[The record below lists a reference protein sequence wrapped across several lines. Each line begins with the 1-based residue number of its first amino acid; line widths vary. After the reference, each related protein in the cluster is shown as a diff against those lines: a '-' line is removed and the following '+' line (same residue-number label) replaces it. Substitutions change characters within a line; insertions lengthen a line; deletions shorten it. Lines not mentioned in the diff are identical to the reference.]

1 MMLESI
7 GGEILGIIK
16 FGDIVPYVTP
26 FTLTMFILALALTAL
41 LALAKPENQIL
52 LVFGKDEFSLM
63 KPSLEEMRFRRFMVI
78 VCGLALSGAM
88 ITGDLFN
95 FTLFVTLVGI
105 TNLGIIAAVRRPY
118 VLEAAFQYG
127 LICTLASLPL
137 FGAAALTLG
146 TTGTLSLY
154 ELQNLSVMPL
164 VKVLLAFGVAGETGI
179 APFYAAKAEMFRAPG
194 APYILMVHL
203 SAIMVVVRTAEILL
217 LM

>member
-1 MMLESI
+1 MLEGI
-7 GGEILGIIK
+7 GGEILGVIR
-16 FGDIVPYVTP
+16 FGDIVPYITP
-26 FTLTMFILALALTAL
+26 FTLSMFILALTLTVL

-52 LVFGKDEFSLM
+52 MVFGKDKYSLI
-63 KPSLEEMRFRRFMVI
+63 KPTIEEMKFRRFMVI

-105 TNLGIIAAVRRPY
+105 TNIGIIAAVRRPY

-137 FGAAALTLG
+137 FGAAAIVLG
-146 TTGTLSLY
+146 TAGTLSLH
-154 ELQNLSVMPL
+154 ELETLSVLPMA
-164 VKVLLAFGVAGETGI
+164 KILLAFGVAGETGI
-179 APFYAAKAEMFRAPG
+179 APFYAAKAEVFRAPG

-203 SAIMVVVRTAEILL
+203 SAIMVVIRTAEILL
-217 LM
+217 LL

>member
-1 MMLESI
+1 MLENI
-7 GGEILGIIK
+7 GGELLGIIR

-26 FTLTMFILALALTAL
+26 FTLTMFLLSLALTAL
-41 LALAKPENQIL
+41 LALSRPENQIL
-52 LVFGKDEFSLM
+52 LIFGKDEHGLVE
-63 KPSLEEMRFRRFMVI
+63 PSLEEMKFRRFMVI
-78 VCGLALSGAM
+78 VCGLALAGAI

-105 TNLGIIAAVRRPY
+105 ANLGIIAAVRRPY

-137 FGAAALTLG
+137 FGAAALVLG
-146 TTGTLSLY
+146 TAGTLSLH
-154 ELQNLSVMPL
+154 ELQNISVIPMA
-164 VKVLLAFGVAGETGI
+164 KVLLAFGVAGETGI
-179 APFYAAKAEMFRAPG
+179 APFYAAKAEVFRAPG